1 VESVRTELPEDHRSF
16 LFSLCTT
23 GFGSTCL
30 VMELLAD
37 ILPDTLATWFQQYRP
52 LLGWVGLGS
61 FGLLVG
67 SLLMSAWLLTRLPA
81 DYFVREDG
89 GSSPNHPLLR
99 PLVGVIRNVVGAV
112 LIIAGLAMLV
122 LPGQGLLTILVG
134 LVLVHVPGKR
144 RLLRRILRQETVRET
159 VDQLRRQAG
168 REPLILEEPEPEDA
182 SPPEPSS

>member
-1 VESVRTELPEDHRSF
+1 MD
-16 LFSLCTT
+16 
-23 GFGSTCL
+23 
-30 VMELLAD
+30 LLAD
-37 ILPDTLATWFQQYRP
+37 ILPDTLATWFQQYQP

-67 SLLMSAWLLTRLPA
+67 SLLGSAWLLTRLPA
-81 DYFVREDG
+81 DYFVRDDG
-89 GSSPNHPLLR
+89 ASSPKHPLLR
-99 PLVGVIRNVVGAV
+99 PLVVVGRNVVGAV
-112 LIIAGLAMLV
+112 LILAGLAMLV

-182 SPPEPSS
+182 SPSGPPV

>member
-1 VESVRTELPEDHRSF
+1 MDTVRTARPEDHRSF
-16 LFSLCTT
+16 PTSFCTT
-23 GFGSTCL
+23 GFGSPCA

-52 LLGWVGLGS
+52 LLGWMGLGS
-61 FGLLVG
+61 IGLLAG
-67 SLLMSAWLLTRLPA
+67 SLLVSAWLLTRLPA
-81 DYFVREDG
+81 DYFVRDDDA
-89 GSSPNHPLLR
+89 SAPKHPFLR
-99 PLVGVIRNVVGAV
+99 PLVVVGRNVVGAV
-112 LIIAGLAMLV
+112 LILAGLAMLV

-168 REPLILEEPEPEDA
+168 REPLVLEEPEPEDA
-182 SPPEPSS
+182 SPPGPSA